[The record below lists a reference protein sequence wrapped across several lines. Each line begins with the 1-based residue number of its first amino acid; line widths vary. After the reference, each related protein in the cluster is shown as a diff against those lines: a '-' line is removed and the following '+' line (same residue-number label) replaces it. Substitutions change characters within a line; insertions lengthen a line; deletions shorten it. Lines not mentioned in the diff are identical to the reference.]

1 MDHKEW
7 IARVAGTTTWEL
19 SVNAVAETSGL
30 VQSTLSRRLAGEG
43 LSAEQ
48 VIAIARAYRA
58 DVIDAL
64 IELGFVTEEDLVR
77 PAAAATLAD
86 ASDEEIVAEVGRRIL
101 AGSASDA
108 YDRPVTMS
116 AVPDSLDDVPA
127 EESLAADTSPEE
139 SEQ

>member
-1 MDHKEW
+1 MDHREW
-7 IARVAGTTTWEL
+7 IARVAGTTTWGL
-19 SVNAVAETSGL
+19 SVNAVAETAGL

-64 IELGFVTEEDLVR
+64 VELGFMTEEDLVR

-101 AGSASDA
+101 AGRASDA
-108 YDRPVTMS
+108 YDRPVIMS
-116 AVPDSLDDVPA
+116 AVPANLDDIPD

-139 SEQ
+139 REQ